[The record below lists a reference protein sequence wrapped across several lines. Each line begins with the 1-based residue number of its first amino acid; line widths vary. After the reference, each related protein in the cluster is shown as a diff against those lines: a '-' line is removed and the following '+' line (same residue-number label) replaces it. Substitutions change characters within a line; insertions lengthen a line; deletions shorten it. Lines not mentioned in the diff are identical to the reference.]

1 MLHLTMNTFIQILIG
16 PLFDLYKV
24 NCRCDE
30 KNDFNE
36 VFSNFIAIRSK
47 GGISISRNEM
57 LIFLDKSINMV

>member
-36 VFSNFIAIRSK
+36 VLVILLPSGQKA
-47 GGISISRNEM
+47 G
-57 LIFLDKSINMV
+57 